1 MLLLTSNFAFA
12 KLHEFETTHLKSQ
25 AGTGVSGLFMEESA
39 FLNPAGLSF
48 FRNANVYA
56 QRDMVQIK
64 DSAGNIIQKPKNT
77 GVVMSDGNDSLSG
90 SLSYVHQEEGVMT
103 RKRWG
108 LATSASLNEKSAFG
122 VSLRK
127 TKDEDTLAGTSLDYY
142 QTVFGV
148 THAIDQQ
155 TSLGLVAYDAF
166 NSVGDATK
174 AILGI
179 QHIFVDYITMSFD
192 IGGNYKAEEISD
204 TLLYRGSIQVK
215 VLDDFFLRFG
225 AFNEKELEEKGNA
238 FGLAWI
244 SPKLA
249 FEFALK
255 NTTVKESVLKQ
266 RLTESK
272 IRDVSFGASLR
283 F

>member
-1 MLLLTSNFAFA
+1 
-12 KLHEFETTHLKSQ
+12 
-25 AGTGVSGLFMEESA
+25 MEESA
-39 FLNPAGLSF
+39 FLNPASLSF
-48 FRNANVYA
+48 FRNADIYL
-56 QRDMVQIK
+56 QRDMVQFK
-64 DSAGNIIQKPKNT
+64 DALGNLLQKSKNT
-77 GVVMSDGNDSLSG
+77 GVVISDGNANLSG
-90 SLSYVHQEEGVMT
+90 SLSYVQQEEGVFK
-103 RKRWG
+103 RKRFG
-108 LATSASLNEKSAFG
+108 LTTSSPLNEKSSFG
-122 VSLRK
+122 ASFRK
-127 TKDEDTLAGTSLDYY
+127 TKDENTLSKTSSDYY
-142 QTVFGV
+142 QSTFGV

-166 NSVGDATK
+166 NSAGDATK
-174 AILGI
+174 AIVGL
-179 QHIFVDYITMSFD
+179 QHIFVDYITVAFD
-192 IGGNYKAEEISD
+192 LGGNYNADEISS

-255 NTTVKESVLKQ
+255 NTTQKASL
-266 RLTESK
+266 SK
-272 IRDVSFGASLR
+272 ARFGEIKLRETSFGLSLR